1 MTSIAPFV
9 PPAATYIWGAS
20 AVRVCVCLSECP
32 MPMRGEMHSLQ
43 TKRGLFSF
51 LFCAQKVAA
60 EEPEEGERFLVLN
73 VLNYD
78 AIIEAGHV
86 IEEFKYRT

>member
-1 MTSIAPFV
+1 
-9 PPAATYIWGAS
+9 
-20 AVRVCVCLSECP
+20 
-32 MPMRGEMHSLQ
+32 MPNAWRNAQPSNQ
-43 TKRGLFSF
+43 ARSFFFS
-51 LFCAQKVAA
+51 FCAQKVAA

-78 AIIEAGHV
+78 AVIEAGHV

>member
-1 MTSIAPFV
+1 
-9 PPAATYIWGAS
+9 
-20 AVRVCVCLSECP
+20 
-32 MPMRGEMHSLQ
+32 MPNANAWRNAQPSNQ
-43 TKRGLFSF
+43 AQSFFFS
-51 LFCAQKVAA
+51 FCAQKVAA